1 MPSTSIAQQ
10 RLMGQAYA
18 LKTGELKSSDLDPKY
33 RKQIEDL
40 AASMSEKDLKDFAE
54 TSHKGLPQK
63 VKENYTMNNHI
74 PTFESFIN
82 ENYKENY
89 KRFSPEE
96 QKLSY
101 EISNIMWM
109 KFRRMDAKEKINVL
123 NTLMTHI
130 MTTGSLQEAID
141 VNEDYSKL
149 SLKEKQLSG
158 ELSQAIFKYKNLKKE
173 EKLNVLNSL
182 ISRVESGDLSE
193 SIDVKY
199 WADYNT
205 DTSGQGQKEHEV
217 KSKDFEDTFEDA
229 VVYWNQEADGAENR
243 IKGAQIQKIKK
254 LAQEFFKK
262 AGWISSNVIQA
273 MIAQE
278 S

>member
-63 VKENYTMNNHI
+63 VKENYTMNKHI
-74 PTFESFIN
+74 PTFESF
-82 ENYKENY
+82 
-89 KRFSPEE
+89 
-96 QKLSY
+96 
-101 EISNIMWM
+101 
-109 KFRRMDAKEKINVL
+109 
-123 NTLMTHI
+123 
-130 MTTGSLQEAID
+130 
-141 VNEDYSKL
+141 VN
-149 SLKEKQLSG
+149 
-158 ELSQAIFKYKNLKKE
+158 
-173 EKLNVLNSL
+173 
-182 ISRVESGDLSE
+182 E

-199 WADYNT
+199 WEDYNT
-205 DTSGQGQKEHEV
+205 DTSGQGKKEHEV

>member
-40 AASMSEKDLKDFAE
+40 AASMTEKDLKDFAE

-63 VKENYTMNNHI
+63 VKENYKMNRHI

-82 ENYKENY
+82 E
-89 KRFSPEE
+89 
-96 QKLSY
+96 
-101 EISNIMWM
+101 
-109 KFRRMDAKEKINVL
+109 
-123 NTLMTHI
+123 
-130 MTTGSLQEAID
+130 
-141 VNEDYSKL
+141 
-149 SLKEKQLSG
+149 
-158 ELSQAIFKYKNLKKE
+158 
-173 EKLNVLNSL
+173 
-182 ISRVESGDLSE
+182 

-199 WADYNT
+199 WEDYNT
-205 DTSGQGQKEHEV
+205 DTSGQGKKEHEE
-217 KSKDFEDTFEDA
+217 KSTDFEDTFEDA

>member
-40 AASMSEKDLKDFAE
+40 AASMTEKDLKDFAE

-63 VKENYTMNNHI
+63 VKENYTMTNNYI
-74 PTFESFIN
+74 PTFENFLN
-82 ENYKENY
+82 EATVPK
-89 KRFSPEE
+89 FSM
-96 QKLSY
+96 L
-101 EISNIMWM
+101 
-109 KFRRMDAKEKINVL
+109 
-123 NTLMTHI
+123 
-130 MTTGSLQEAID
+130 
-141 VNEDYSKL
+141 DYSKL
-149 SLKEKQLSG
+149 SPREQQLHG
-158 ELSQAIFKYKNLKKE
+158 ELSQVIFSYKNLKKE
-173 EKLNVLNSL
+173 EKLNAVGGLL
-182 ISRVESGDLSE
+182 KRIESGDLSE

-199 WADYNT
+199 WEDYNK
-205 DTSGQGQKEHEV
+205 DTSGQGKKEHEV

-243 IKGAQIQKIKK
+243 IKGAQIPKIKK

>member
-63 VKENYTMNNHI
+63 VKESYKMNNYI

-82 ENYKENY
+82 
-89 KRFSPEE
+89 
-96 QKLSY
+96 
-101 EISNIMWM
+101 
-109 KFRRMDAKEKINVL
+109 
-123 NTLMTHI
+123 
-130 MTTGSLQEAID
+130 
-141 VNEDYSKL
+141 
-149 SLKEKQLSG
+149 
-158 ELSQAIFKYKNLKKE
+158 
-173 EKLNVLNSL
+173 
-182 ISRVESGDLSE
+182 E

-205 DTSGQGQKEHEV
+205 DTSGQGKKEHEV

>member
-74 PTFESFIN
+74 PKFESFVNESVN

-101 EISNIMWM
+101 EISNVMWM
-109 KFRRMDAKEKINVL
+109 KFRRMDAQEKINVL
-123 NTLMTHI
+123 DTLSAHI
-130 MTTGSLQEAID
+130 KATGSLQ
-141 VNEDYSKL
+141 
-149 SLKEKQLSG
+149 
-158 ELSQAIFKYKNLKKE
+158 
-173 EKLNVLNSL
+173 
-182 ISRVESGDLSE
+182 E

-199 WADYNT
+199 WEDYNT
-205 DTSGQGQKEHEV
+205 DTSGQGKKEHEV

>member
-40 AASMSEKDLKDFAE
+40 AASMTEKDLKDYAE

-74 PTFESFIN
+74 PTFESF
-82 ENYKENY
+82 
-89 KRFSPEE
+89 
-96 QKLSY
+96 
-101 EISNIMWM
+101 
-109 KFRRMDAKEKINVL
+109 
-123 NTLMTHI
+123 
-130 MTTGSLQEAID
+130 

-149 SLKEKQLSG
+149 SLREKQLSG
-158 ELSQAIFKYKNLKKE
+158 ELSQVFFKYKNLKKE
-173 EKLNVLNSL
+173 ERLNVLNSL
-182 ISRVESGDLSE
+182 ISRIESGDLSE

-199 WADYNT
+199 WSDYN
-205 DTSGQGQKEHEV
+205 DDAGVQGQSKHYSD
-217 KSKDFEDTFEDA
+217 KSTDFEDTFEDA
-229 VVYWNQEADGAENR
+229 VTEWNQEADNAENM

-262 AGWISSNVIQA
+262 AGWISVNVVQA
-273 MIAQE
+273 MIMQE

>member
-40 AASMSEKDLKDFAE
+40 ADSMTEKDLKDFAE

-63 VKENYTMNNHI
+63 VKENYKMNRHI

-82 ENYKENY
+82 E
-89 KRFSPEE
+89 
-96 QKLSY
+96 
-101 EISNIMWM
+101 
-109 KFRRMDAKEKINVL
+109 
-123 NTLMTHI
+123 
-130 MTTGSLQEAID
+130 
-141 VNEDYSKL
+141 
-149 SLKEKQLSG
+149 
-158 ELSQAIFKYKNLKKE
+158 
-173 EKLNVLNSL
+173 
-182 ISRVESGDLSE
+182 
-193 SIDVKY
+193 SIDIKY
-199 WADYNT
+199 WEDYNT
-205 DTSGQGQKEHEV
+205 DTSGQGKKEHEV

>member
-18 LKTGELKSSDLDPKY
+18 LKAGELKSSDLDPKY

-74 PTFESFIN
+74 PKFESFVNESVN

-96 QKLSY
+96 QKLSL
-101 EISNIMWM
+101 EISNVMWM
-109 KFRRMDAKEKINVL
+109 KFRRMDAKDKINVL
-123 NTLMTHI
+123 DTLSAHI
-130 MTTGSLQEAID
+130 KATGSLQEAID
-141 VNEDYSKL
+141 V
-149 SLKEKQLSG
+149 
-158 ELSQAIFKYKNLKKE
+158 
-173 EKLNVLNSL
+173 
-182 ISRVESGDLSE
+182 
-193 SIDVKY
+193 KY
-199 WADYNT
+199 WADYNDEAGRT
-205 DTSGQGQKEHEV
+205 FAAKEFAE
-217 KSKDFEDTFEDA
+217 KSKDFDETFEEA
-229 VVYWNQEADGAENR
+229 VDDWNNEAEDDENR
-243 IKGAQIQKIKK
+243 IKGAQIKKIEKM
-254 LAQEFFKK
+254 AQEFFKK
-262 AGWISSNVIQA
+262 AGWISINVVQA
-273 MIAQE
+273 MIMQE

>member
-1 MPSTSIAQQ
+1 
-10 RLMGQAYA
+10 MGQAYA

-63 VKENYTMNNHI
+63 VKENYTMNKHI
-74 PTFESFIN
+74 PTFESF
-82 ENYKENY
+82 
-89 KRFSPEE
+89 
-96 QKLSY
+96 
-101 EISNIMWM
+101 
-109 KFRRMDAKEKINVL
+109 
-123 NTLMTHI
+123 
-130 MTTGSLQEAID
+130 
-141 VNEDYSKL
+141 VN
-149 SLKEKQLSG
+149 
-158 ELSQAIFKYKNLKKE
+158 
-173 EKLNVLNSL
+173 
-182 ISRVESGDLSE
+182 E

-199 WADYNT
+199 WEDYNT
-205 DTSGQGQKEHEV
+205 DTSGQGKKEHEV

>member
-1 MPSTSIAQQ
+1 MT
-10 RLMGQAYA
+10 
-18 LKTGELKSSDLDPKY
+18 
-33 RKQIEDL
+33 
-40 AASMSEKDLKDFAE
+40 EKDLKDFAE

-63 VKENYTMNNHI
+63 VKENYTMNTHI

-82 ENYKENY
+82 E
-89 KRFSPEE
+89 
-96 QKLSY
+96 
-101 EISNIMWM
+101 
-109 KFRRMDAKEKINVL
+109 
-123 NTLMTHI
+123 
-130 MTTGSLQEAID
+130 
-141 VNEDYSKL
+141 
-149 SLKEKQLSG
+149 
-158 ELSQAIFKYKNLKKE
+158 
-173 EKLNVLNSL
+173 
-182 ISRVESGDLSE
+182 

-199 WADYNT
+199 WEDYNT
-205 DTSGQGQKEHEV
+205 DTSGQGKKEHEV

-243 IKGAQIQKIKK
+243 IKGAQIPKIKK

>member
-101 EISNIMWM
+101 EISNI
-109 KFRRMDAKEKINVL
+109 K
-123 NTLMTHI
+123 
-130 MTTGSLQEAID
+130 TTGSLQEAID
-141 VNEDYSKL
+141 LNEDYSKL

-193 SIDVKY
+193 AIDVKY
-199 WADYNT
+199 WADYNDEAGRT
-205 DTSGQGQKEHEV
+205 FAAKEFAE
-217 KSKDFEDTFEDA
+217 KSKDFDETFEEA
-229 VVYWNQEADGAENR
+229 VDDWNNEAEDDENR
-243 IKGAQIQKIKK
+243 IKGAQIKKIEKM
-254 LAQEFFKK
+254 AQEFFKK
-262 AGWISSNVIQA
+262 AGWISINVVQA
-273 MIAQE
+273 MIMQE

>member
-40 AASMSEKDLKDFAE
+40 ADSMSEKDLKDFAE

-63 VKENYTMNNHI
+63 VKENYKMNRHI

-82 ENYKENY
+82 E
-89 KRFSPEE
+89 
-96 QKLSY
+96 
-101 EISNIMWM
+101 
-109 KFRRMDAKEKINVL
+109 
-123 NTLMTHI
+123 
-130 MTTGSLQEAID
+130 
-141 VNEDYSKL
+141 
-149 SLKEKQLSG
+149 
-158 ELSQAIFKYKNLKKE
+158 
-173 EKLNVLNSL
+173 
-182 ISRVESGDLSE
+182 

-199 WADYNT
+199 WAEYNL
-205 DTSGQGQKEHEV
+205 DSSGQSTEHFAE
-217 KSKDFEDTFEDA
+217 KSKDFEETFEDA
-229 VVYWNQEADGAENR
+229 VTEWNAEADGAENR

-262 AGWISSNVIQA
+262 AGWISVNVIQA

>member
-40 AASMSEKDLKDFAE
+40 AASMTEKDLKDFAE

-63 VKENYTMNNHI
+63 VKENYTMTNNYI
-74 PTFESFIN
+74 PTFENFLN
-82 ENYKENY
+82 EATVPK
-89 KRFSPEE
+89 FSM
-96 QKLSY
+96 L
-101 EISNIMWM
+101 
-109 KFRRMDAKEKINVL
+109 
-123 NTLMTHI
+123 
-130 MTTGSLQEAID
+130 
-141 VNEDYSKL
+141 DYSKL
-149 SLKEKQLSG
+149 SSREKQLHG
-158 ELSQAIFKYKNLKKE
+158 ELSQVIFKYKNLNKE
-173 EKLNVLNSL
+173 EKLNAVGGLL
-182 ISRVESGDLSE
+182 TRIESGDLSE
-193 SIDVKY
+193 AIDVKY
-199 WADYNT
+199 WEDYNT
-205 DTSGQGQKEHEV
+205 DTSGQGKKEHEV

-243 IKGAQIQKIKK
+243 IKGAQIPKIKK